1 MQRRTTRLRAVAAR
15 ETKIHRDRHSA
26 THCAYATRAKL
37 KYIAIVTVQIQC
49 HATHSVRDCRD
60 RHVCGGLHC
69 HSVGS
74 AHDTDDHRAKSA
86 HETDDRDQMTT
97 CRDNCVIVNLTLF
110 EPEPEA
116 EPRAR
121 AIDLE
126 RE

>member
-1 MQRRTTRLRAVAAR
+1 MQPTV
-15 ETKIHRDRHSA
+15 
-26 THCAYATRAKL
+26 YATA
-37 KYIAIVTVQIQC
+37 AIVMCAVGCT
-49 HATHSVRDCRD
+49 
-60 RHVCGGLHC
+60 
-69 HSVGS
+69 VGS

-97 CRDNCVIVNLTLF
+97 CRDNCVIVNLTLY